1 MNMAEYSISSANL
14 NTIESNLHTMARN
27 IEILANSVDSVTGKV
42 NTVDNKVNY
51 LASSLNQLTE
61 EFRLFVDESKRIAIL
76 SDAKQNVVMLEQ
88 EIEKEYG
95 YYDKVRRHTVGII
108 QATDINVVRKETIS
122 NATEELMISAPRY
135 WLAPALIALS
145 AWLSDNKELAER
157 ALKEAMRRDDEK
169 TSLLFCLIS
178 RRAGRLDGSLTWLER
193 YFAMQDPT
201 KMERKVIVVLD
212 AFACGLFGG
221 DSKGI
226 CADKIKAWLDE
237 LSQRVGFIED
247 QKNQWEKAILG
258 KTATVSEND
267 FPYLCQNSPTWENL
281 KEVLSWAK
289 THNDVWLYF
298 SSVFNTRV
306 DNVSSVAAQIDD
318 LLDSLVTNY
327 DSEELPIRQQLRKN
341 RLIIEEHGDADKA
354 NVRFEAEAASYEQ
367 YEDFSQ
373 HLTSIALAPQS
384 SNALVATQKLAIS
397 LSKEWIL
404 NAYEDLTVKSRSQVP
419 LDIEIKISDWTGIT
433 RDGSNELELK
443 QSLNGYM
450 NALID
455 KTLSSIKWFK
465 SNIVIAIIAGLI
477 ISLFGLSTIFIPL
490 LAIAAVG
497 IYMFSE
503 KTKADKNKIIT
514 KSKMEE
520 FRFKCNDILSAT
532 IAEVVDYRR
541 LYSEKDAEYIKV
553 VDFLQ
558 ELQPEQY
565 IGSVDAQK
573 VRQII

>member
-1 MNMAEYSISSANL
+1 MAEYSISAANL
-14 NTIESNLHTMARN
+14 NAIEGNLHAMAKN
-27 IEILANSVDSVTGKV
+27 IQILANGVDSVAGKV

-51 LASSLNQLTE
+51 LSSSLNDLTE

-76 SDAKQNVVMLEQ
+76 SDAKQNIVMLEQ

-108 QATDINVVRKETIS
+108 QATDISVVRKETIA

-221 DSKGI
+221 DSRGI
-226 CADKIKAWLDE
+226 CADKIKSWLSE
-237 LSQRVGFIED
+237 LSERVGFVEA
-247 QKNQWEKAILG
+247 QKDQWEKAILG
-258 KTATVSEND
+258 KRAAVSDND
-267 FPYLCQNSPTWENL
+267 FPYLYHNSPTWENL

-289 THNDVWLYF
+289 THNEVSLYF
-298 SSVFNTRV
+298 SSIFNMRV
-306 DNVSSVAAQIDD
+306 ENVASITAQIDD

-341 RLIIEEHGDADKA
+341 HLIIEEQGDADRA
-354 NVRFEAEAASYEQ
+354 NARFEAETSSYEQ

-384 SNALVATQKLAIS
+384 SNALIATQKLAIS
-397 LSKEWIL
+397 LSKDWIL
-404 NAYEDLTVKSRSQVP
+404 NAYEDITVKSRSEVP
-419 LDIEIKISDWTGIT
+419 LDIEIKISDWSGIT
-433 RDGSNELELK
+433 RDGSNELELQ
-443 QSLNGYM
+443 QSLNNYVDM
-450 NALID
+450 SID
-455 KTLSSIKWFK
+455 KALSSIKWFK
-465 SNIVIAIIAGLI
+465 SNVVIAIIAGII
-477 ISLFGLSTIFIPL
+477 ISLLGLITVIVPL
-490 LAIAAVG
+490 LAIAAVS
-497 IYMFSE
+497 IYAFSE
-503 KTKADKNKIIT
+503 KSKADKNKQAT
-514 KSKMEE
+514 RNSMEDFRKKSIEVL
-520 FRFKCNDILSAT
+520 NAT
-532 IAEVVDYRR
+532 IAEVVDFRR
-541 LYSEKDAEYIKV
+541 LYEERDAEYIKV

-565 IGSVDAQK
+565 IGSIDSQK
-573 VRQII
+573 VRQVI